1 MAAVKEKNSVKNFR
15 ETYKK
20 FAKQFEVS
28 EELDGLVDVTLKSV
42 EQIDLLKKIKFNP
55 MKRYTLIQMIS
66 NTERLIKR
74 MADGFE
80 KEFGIKTI
88 TNDKAEQIAEMERAR
103 KLLNLDDDGGSDK
116 LLDMYNRE
124 MKKATANPLVV
135 KEIRIEKI
143 QGLIDKWRLDEIA
156 DKLNEK
162 LAEA

>member
-15 ETYKK
+15 EAYKK

-28 EELDGLVDVTLKSV
+28 EELDGLVDVTIKSV